1 MSIYHNTDQ
10 LRSPMVRRL
19 RQWWMANCR
28 FGLPD
33 RADFEPID
41 FSDLLPNIL
50 ILDVERQP
58 FRVRYRLVGTKVMEA
73 TGFNIVGRYL
83 DELMPTEPEAPW
95 LDIYWQSYQ
104 ERMPIIGESICTT
117 TAGSLFTH
125 EYGIFPLRK
134 GTQQVDQFIA
144 IEDYGNLV
152 STLTDL
158 VQWSE
163 RERPVLIDGQSFI
176 ERRDQQQITK

>member
-19 RQWWMANCR
+19 HQWWMANRR

-33 RADFEPID
+33 RSDFEPMD
-41 FSDLLPNIL
+41 FADLLPNIL
-50 ILDVERQP
+50 ILDVEHEP
-58 FRVRYRLVGTKVMEA
+58 FRVRYRLVGTKAREA

-95 LDIYWQSYQ
+95 LEIYWQSYQ
-104 ERMPIIGESICTT
+104 QRIPFIGECTCTT
-117 TAGSLFTH
+117 TAGGLFTH

-134 GTQQVDQFIA
+134 GAQQVDQFVA
-144 IEDYGNLV
+144 IEDYANLT

-163 RERPVLIDGQSFI
+163 REKPVIFDGQSFI
-176 ERRDQQQITK
+176 EGPTRQIFLK